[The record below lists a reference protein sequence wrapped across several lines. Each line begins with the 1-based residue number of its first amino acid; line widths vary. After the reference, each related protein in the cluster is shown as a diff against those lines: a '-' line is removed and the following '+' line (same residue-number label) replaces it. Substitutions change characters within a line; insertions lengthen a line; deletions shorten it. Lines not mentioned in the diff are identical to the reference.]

1 MLKSLLISGF
11 SFLTILTCSQKKPE
25 VQAVENTATN
35 SSTAVTK
42 DSSSNI
48 EVGEN
53 NNQKITE
60 TENNI
65 SKEVT
70 QQPSKTSPKKPV
82 ETRTTAPVNS
92 QTSRPAKGRLAQP
105 QMIYF
110 KEKENKFLK
119 DFEMNVTFNKITE
132 DSRCPKGVN
141 CVWEGVAVAE
151 LTVMGTYTR
160 PMTINLSTLN
170 NSAKG
175 YQNSTVFNGY
185 KITLE
190 SVTPYPTSSSKKADG
205 KYQIG
210 ITIRP
215 AIDKD
220 SMKNIKLP
228 VNGFQIFRN

>member
-1 MLKSLLISGF
+1 MKLFLISIL
-11 SFLTILTCSQKKPE
+11 SFLSFITCSQQKSE
-25 VQAVENTATN
+25 VQTSKNNSPHSTVVSHQDSTGKIENPENKNSTKTDNNSLAEYPTVEVKTGSIPKNTTTDPTSN
-35 SSTAVTK
+35 S
-42 DSSSNI
+42 
-48 EVGEN
+48 
-53 NNQKITE
+53 
-60 TENNI
+60 
-65 SKEVT
+65 
-70 QQPSKTSPKKPV
+70 
-82 ETRTTAPVNS
+82 TTVK
-92 QTSRPAKGRLAQP
+92 PAKGRLSQP
-105 QMIYF
+105 EMIYF

-185 KITLE
+185 KITLK

-220 SMKNIKLP
+220 SMKKY
-228 VNGFQIFRN
+228 